1 MALSDIVQVNITTQA
16 TAPSRVGFGTPLV
29 MAYHTVFPERAR
41 IYKSITA
48 MVDDGF
54 APNDPAVRAVQ
65 AILSQNPKVGEVVV
79 GRAANAPTQK
89 INLAPVVANDTLYR
103 VTINGVDFDF
113 TSDATATAD
122 EITAGLALAIN
133 GGSEPVTAT
142 DNVGDLDLVTD
153 TAGLLFTLEVDRQLL
168 KQANT
173 TVDPGIVADIS
184 AVQNENNDWYALHL
198 TSLGK
203 AEIEAA
209 AAYIEA
215 QVKAMIVSSA
225 DDDIYTTATT
235 DVGSALSTANYA
247 RTALMYHPK
256 SMIQYAGAAWAGKNL
271 PKDPGSITWKFKTL
285 AGVDTVQLT
294 ETEITNLENKNVNH
308 FTSVSGIS
316 ITQQGTMAGGT
327 FIDIT
332 RSVDFLRARLQ
343 EFIYAQLANLDK
355 IPFTDEGVAVI
366 EAEVRAVLQLGIGQ
380 GILAANPE
388 PVITVPRVA
397 DVSFSD
403 KASRLLP
410 DVEFEATLA
419 GAIHSVQI
427 EGVVSV

>member
-29 MAYHTVFPERAR
+29 MAYHTVFSERAR

-54 APNDPAVRAVQ
+54 SPNDPAVRAVQ

-89 INLAPVVANDTLYR
+89 INLVPVVQNDTLYR
-103 VTINGVDFDF
+103 VSINGVDFDF

-142 DNVGDLDLVTD
+142 DNVGDLDLVSD
-153 TAGLLFTLEVDRQLL
+153 TGGLLFTLEVDRQLL